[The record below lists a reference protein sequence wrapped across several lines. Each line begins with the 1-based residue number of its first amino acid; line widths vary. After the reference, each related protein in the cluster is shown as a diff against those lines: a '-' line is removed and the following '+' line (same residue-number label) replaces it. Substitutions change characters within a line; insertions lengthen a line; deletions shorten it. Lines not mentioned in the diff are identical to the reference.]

1 MTVSGHRHPARAT
14 MASRQAG
21 TPTRATGTGSVTTN
35 PSRHI
40 GPGQRLR
47 PHPRRRMS
55 AKSTHRLLWSRWC
68 RLARGDR
75 GSATA
80 FGLFLIVVVLV
91 LAGAMIEGGN
101 AMSARGHAT
110 DVAQQA
116 ARAGAD
122 KLDLAVLRN
131 DGLVRIDPAAAQ
143 SGATAFLAQV
153 GETGT
158 VTATPTQVFVAVTV
172 TRPGIL
178 VPILGIKTLTV
189 RATATAAPITG

>member
-1 MTVSGHRHPARAT
+1 MHP
-14 MASRQAG
+14 
-21 TPTRATGTGSVTTN
+21 
-35 PSRHI
+35 
-40 GPGQRLR
+40 QRNS
-47 PHPRRRMS
+47 RRR
-55 AKSTHRLLWSRWC
+55 C
-68 RLARGDR
+68 VRGDR

-80 FGLFLIVVVLV
+80 FGLFLIMVVLV

-110 DVAQQA
+110 DIAQQA

-122 KLDLAVLRN
+122 KLDLTALREN
-131 DGLVRIDPAAAQ
+131 RLVRIDPAAAQ
-143 SGATAFLAQV
+143 AAATAYLAQV

-158 VTATPTQVFVAVTV
+158 VTATPTQVAVTVTV

-178 VPILGIKTLTV
+178 VPILGIQTLTV

>member
-1 MTVSGHRHPARAT
+1 MNRCLLTGQGNGVMPHCGRGVSRR
-14 MASRQAG
+14 S
-21 TPTRATGTGSVTTN
+21 SN
-35 PSRHI
+35 
-40 GPGQRLR
+40 GP
-47 PHPRRRMS
+47 
-55 AKSTHRLLWSRWC
+55 LWSCLR
-68 RLARGDR
+68 RLVRGDR

-80 FGLFLIVVVLV
+80 FGLFLIMVVLV

-122 KLDLAVLRN
+122 NLDLAALRN

-143 SGATAFLAQV
+143 TAARAFLAQV

-158 VTATPTQVFVAVTV
+158 VTASPTQVSVTVTV

-178 VPILGIKTLTV
+178 VPILGINTLTV

>member
-1 MTVSGHRHPARAT
+1 MSMNLSPYTVQGDRMVARPGLGANKRHRAR
-14 MASRQAG
+14 
-21 TPTRATGTGSVTTN
+21 P
-35 PSRHI
+35 
-40 GPGQRLR
+40 
-47 PHPRRRMS
+47 
-55 AKSTHRLLWSRWC
+55 LWSGLP
-68 RLARGDR
+68 RLGRDDR

-110 DVAQQA
+110 DIAQQA

-122 KLDLAVLRN
+122 KLDLAALRN

-143 SGATAFLAQV
+143 AAATAFLAQV

-158 VTATPTQVFVAVTV
+158 VTAIPTEVSVTVTV

-178 VPILGIKTLTV
+178 VPILGIQTLTV

>member
-1 MTVSGHRHPARAT
+1 VNHDHTPAAPGV
-14 MASRQAG
+14 ARQ
-21 TPTRATGTGSVTTN
+21 
-35 PSRHI
+35 
-40 GPGQRLR
+40 
-47 PHPRRRMS
+47 PRRRGDDYTV
-55 AKSTHRLLWSRWC
+55 APWWTVRRWL
-68 RLARGDR
+68 RDDR
-75 GSATA
+75 GSATV

-122 KLDLAVLRN
+122 KLDLAALREH
-131 DGLVRIDPAAAQ
+131 GLVRIDPAAAQ
-143 SGATAFLAQV
+143 AAASAFLAQG

-158 VTATPTQVFVAVTV
+158 VTATPAQVSVTVTV

-178 VPILGIKTLTV
+178 VPILGINTLTV
-189 RATATAAPITG
+189 HATATAAPVTG

>member
-1 MTVSGHRHPARAT
+1 M
-14 MASRQAG
+14 
-21 TPTRATGTGSVTTN
+21 N
-35 PSRHI
+35 PSRHTVHGNGI
-40 GPGQRLR
+40 VPK
-47 PHPRRRMS
+47 PRRGISHQPTSRP
-55 AKSTHRLLWSRWC
+55 LWSRLL
-68 RLARGDR
+68 RLIRDDR

-110 DVAQQA
+110 DIAQQA

-122 KLDLAVLRN
+122 KLDLGALRKE
-131 DGLVRIDPAAAQ
+131 GLVRIDPAAAQ
-143 SGATAFLAQV
+143 AAATAFLAQV

-158 VTATPTQVFVAVTV
+158 VTATPTQVSVTVTV

>member
-1 MTVSGHRHPARAT
+1 VNRSPHTVDGQPKGHTPDHG
-14 MASRQAG
+14 ASQQNAPR
-21 TPTRATGTGSVTTN
+21 PLRS
-35 PSRHI
+35 
-40 GPGQRLR
+40 RLR
-47 PHPRRRMS
+47 
-55 AKSTHRLLWSRWC
+55 
-68 RLARGDR
+68 RLAGEDC
-75 GSATA
+75 GSATV

-110 DVAQQA
+110 DIAQQA

-122 KLDLAVLRN
+122 KLDLAALREN
-131 DGLVRIDPAAAQ
+131 GLVRIDPAGAQAA
-143 SGATAFLAQV
+143 ATAFLAQV

-158 VTATPTQVFVAVTV
+158 VTATPTQVSVTVTV

-178 VPILGIKTLTV
+178 VPVLGINTLTV